1 MSQMLH
7 FSNCFSS
14 GCLYVGAS
22 AGAIVAGKSIET
34 ALWKGWDD
42 PGVAG
47 DDFIWYVFLI
57 SNPNL
62 YPN

>member
-1 MSQMLH
+1 M
-7 FSNCFSS
+7 
-14 GCLYVGAS
+14 GAS

-47 DDFIWYVFLI
+47 DDFIW
-57 SNPNL
+57 
-62 YPN
+62 